1 MYVAQLKCICRYDDS
16 DDKDEDD
23 DSDDDD
29 SDDDDKDEDDSDDD
43 DHNNVLHHLCSIS
56 IDRYQPS
63 NTRRYTHK
71 SHQV

>member
-1 MYVAQLKCICRYDDS
+1 MSVAQLKCICRYDDS

-23 DSDDDD
+23 DDYEEEDDDD
-29 SDDDDKDEDDSDDD
+29 DDDDDD

-63 NTRRYTHK
+63 NTRRYTHT

>member
-1 MYVAQLKCICRYDDS
+1 MCVAQLKCICRYDDN
-16 DDKDEDD
+16 DDSDEDD
-23 DSDDDD
+23 DSDD
-29 SDDDDKDEDDSDDD
+29 EEEEEEDDD

-63 NTRRYTHK
+63 NTRRYTHT